1 VSWPS
6 RLSSADAWAEHVAGP
21 LVPNLN
27 VRVSGAT
34 ALVSP
39 LFDPAANPFEQRT
52 RQVSEIRWLGVAT
65 IERVRKR
72 GREAPAE
79 TAATPP
85 RPLAVAVLTESLR
98 PAAALP
104 ATARAA
110 ATVAAKTSLEPT
122 TRVYDAP
129 RRPSLA
135 PASLRARLDFVL
147 PATLGSLESVS
158 GGPTRR
164 RTGRSRM
171 TRSEER
177 RVMAARVT
185 SAGLLTLAML
195 VVTCVSF
202 AAPTA
207 GPPSTVKLPSGT
219 FTLSSTIRNK
229 VNGKQSLNFVLSI
242 EGTGI
247 PIFGPAMADGWKKGV
262 SEVESKYGVKLH
274 EQVIGPVNT
283 DIPTQVS
290 QINSLLKA
298 GQVDCLAFEAHAPG
312 PYVGVVNQAMKMGVP
327 VFSVNA
333 DSPSS
338 RRIAFFGPDEFAGG
352 ETAGK
357 VVGQWAKKNHISL
370 TTAALMTGSVE
381 GPWAQNRMKGFIKG
395 ITSIIPS
402 IKFVNSPTSGIESQ
416 GFTQA
421 TVYADAK
428 AYLQGH
434 PQVQLVFHTD
444 QGVEMVAKAINDLHL
459 KNKVYAAG
467 YNIDP
472 PIASYVKNGLVVV
485 TMVQGFARQAEA
497 GAKACGDFL
506 YAGKYQ
512 TGHVVIPPEAVTQA
526 NVASKNWTN
535 PANQ

>member
-1 VSWPS
+1 MCAPTATPRAAADRQTARAAASPPAWNPHATFALVTTSSNASSTSSNPSPRSALRSMLISAPTSCQPRTILTVSWPS
-6 RLSSADAWAEHVAGP
+6 RLSSADACAEHVAGP

-195 VVTCVSF
+195 VVTCV
-202 AAPTA
+202 
-207 GPPSTVKLPSGT
+207 
-219 FTLSSTIRNK
+219 
-229 VNGKQSLNFVLSI
+229 
-242 EGTGI
+242 
-247 PIFGPAMADGWKKGV
+247 
-262 SEVESKYGVKLH
+262 
-274 EQVIGPVNT
+274 
-283 DIPTQVS
+283 
-290 QINSLLKA
+290 
-298 GQVDCLAFEAHAPG
+298 
-312 PYVGVVNQAMKMGVP
+312 
-327 VFSVNA
+327 
-333 DSPSS
+333 
-338 RRIAFFGPDEFAGG
+338 
-352 ETAGK
+352 
-357 VVGQWAKKNHISL
+357 
-370 TTAALMTGSVE
+370 
-381 GPWAQNRMKGFIKG
+381 
-395 ITSIIPS
+395 
-402 IKFVNSPTSGIESQ
+402 
-416 GFTQA
+416 
-421 TVYADAK
+421 
-428 AYLQGH
+428 
-434 PQVQLVFHTD
+434 
-444 QGVEMVAKAINDLHL
+444 
-459 KNKVYAAG
+459 
-467 YNIDP
+467 
-472 PIASYVKNGLVVV
+472 
-485 TMVQGFARQAEA
+485 
-497 GAKACGDFL
+497 
-506 YAGKYQ
+506 
-512 TGHVVIPPEAVTQA
+512 
-526 NVASKNWTN
+526 
-535 PANQ
+535 